1 VSNNVTY
8 LLIMLSKLVGRPN
21 AMIEVKELYHRY
33 GKDSD
38 FVLANLNFTIKRG
51 EFVFIVGPSGAGKS
65 TLLKL
70 FIREIVPSQGSISI
84 LGQDL
89 GTMPPK
95 QIPYLRRSIGMVFQD
110 FRLLEDRT
118 AFDNIAF
125 VLRVT
130 GASAGEITRRTSHVL
145 DLVGLAHKAYARV
158 CDLSGGEQQRIGLAR
173 AIANRPALIIADE
186 PTGNLD
192 PDTSLEIMSLLRQI
206 NLRGTTIVVATHN
219 REIVDRFQ
227 KRVIHLEDGRIASDE
242 QKGVYARA
250 L

>member
-1 VSNNVTY
+1 
-8 LLIMLSKLVGRPN
+8 
-21 AMIEVKELYHRY
+21 MIEAEALYQRY
-33 GKDSD
+33 DKNSQYILNDI
-38 FVLANLNFTIKRG
+38 NFTINRG
-51 EFVFIVGPSGAGKS
+51 EFVFVVGQSGAGKS

-70 FIREIVPSQGSISI
+70 LIREIVPSQGKMSI

-89 GTMPPK
+89 TS
-95 QIPYLRRSIGMVFQD
+95 IPQSRVPFLRRNIGMVFQD
-110 FRLLEDRT
+110 FRLLEERS

-125 VLRVT
+125 ALRVT
-130 GASAGEITRRTSHVL
+130 GATSREIKRRVPHVL
-145 DLVGLAHKAYARV
+145 EMVGLRDKVKARA

-192 PDTSLEIMSLLRQI
+192 PTTSLEIMNLLRNI
-206 NLRGTTIVVATHN
+206 NLRGTTVLIATHD

-227 KRVIHLEDGRIASDE
+227 KRVIYLEKGRIAGDE